1 MTRKISLIT
10 AIAGAAL
17 VFAVPAAWGDSWG
30 ADRQGQ
36 ADFWNYDQQTGKKIT
51 NSSPG
56 VAPEGLATLYFGATS
71 ESSAPVGSPD
81 LVDRVVAARQHE
93 LSNML
98 DAREQA
104 LVAKS
109 DQSTVSPLDQRER
122 AFSAK
127 REAQLTSGQYP
138 DVIERAVTARGPI
151 RTPVGDDRF
160 RIDHSNVPAPVSA
173 TSSGSELEWP
183 QIGIGFGVGIVLM
196 LGLYLALKGT
206 RTRPLAH

>member
-1 MTRKISLIT
+1 MTPKFSLIT

-30 ADRQGQ
+30 ADRQQQ
-36 ADFWNYDQQTGKKIT
+36 ADFWNYDQQTGNKIT

-71 ESSAPVGSPD
+71 QSSGPIGSPD
-81 LVDRVVAARQHE
+81 LVDRAVAAKQLE
-93 LSNML
+93 LQSML

-104 LVAKS
+104 LGAKS
-109 DQSTVSPLDQRER
+109 VEPTVSPLDQRER
-122 AFSAK
+122 AFGAK
-127 REAQLTSGQYP
+127 REAQLSSAQYL
-138 DVIERAVTARGPI
+138 DAIERSVTPRGPI
-151 RTPVGDDRF
+151 RNPVGDDRF
-160 RIDHSNVPAPVSA
+160 RIDHSQVPVPVSA
-173 TSSGSELEWP
+173 TSSGRELEWP

-196 LGLYLALKGT
+196 LGLYLALKAM

>member
-1 MTRKISLIT
+1 MTPKFSLIT

-17 VFAVPAAWGDSWG
+17 VFAVPAAWGDSWF

-36 ADFWNYDQQTGKKIT
+36 VDFWNYDAQTGEKTT
-51 NSSPG
+51 NSSPD
-56 VAPEGLATLYFGATS
+56 VAPQDLATLYSPVRS
-71 ESSAPVGSPD
+71 ESSAPIGSPD
-81 LVDRVVAARQHE
+81 LIDRAVAAKQHE
-93 LSNML
+93 LSSML

-104 LVAKS
+104 LGAKS
-109 DQSTVSPLDQRER
+109 DQTVSPLDQRER
-122 AFSAK
+122 AFGAK

-160 RIDHSNVPAPVSA
+160 RIDHSNVPVPVSA

>member
-1 MTRKISLIT
+1 MTPKFSLIT

-17 VFAVPAAWGDSWG
+17 VFAVPAAWGDSWF
-30 ADRQGQ
+30 A
-36 ADFWNYDQQTGKKIT
+36 DQQQP
-51 NSSPG
+51 S
-56 VAPEGLATLYFGATS
+56 VR
-71 ESSAPVGSPD
+71 VSPD
-81 LVDRVVAARQHE
+81 LVDRAVAARQHE

-122 AFSAK
+122 AFGAK

-160 RIDHSNVPAPVSA
+160 RIDHSNVPVPVSA
-173 TSSGSELEWP
+173 TSSGRELEWP
-183 QIGIGFGVGIVLM
+183 QIGIGFGVYRFTSQPWAM
-196 LGLYLALKGT
+196 RRR
-206 RTRPLAH
+206 RTD